1 MESLSRSPPI
11 PQCSLDV
18 AGCFNSTSPSANSI
32 LDSASLPASVEM
44 QASKGSIP
52 KKKRNAGERI
62 QRRYV
67 TIYKDWNAVG
77 DPRHNAVIVT
87 AIIGETHRKQR
98 GDEPVNRVSMSS
110 IDDSRGSKFCS
121 VMP

>member
-11 PQCSLDV
+11 SQCSLDV
-18 AGCFNSTSPSANSI
+18 TGCFNATSTSANSI
-32 LDSASLPASVEM
+32 LDSASLPASVEI

-67 TIYKDWNAVG
+67 TIYKNWNAVG
-77 DPRHNAVIVT
+77 DPRPNVVIVT
-87 AIIGETHRKQR
+87 AIIGGKTRRK
-98 GDEPVNRVSMSS
+98 NA
-110 IDDSRGSKFCS
+110 
-121 VMP
+121 